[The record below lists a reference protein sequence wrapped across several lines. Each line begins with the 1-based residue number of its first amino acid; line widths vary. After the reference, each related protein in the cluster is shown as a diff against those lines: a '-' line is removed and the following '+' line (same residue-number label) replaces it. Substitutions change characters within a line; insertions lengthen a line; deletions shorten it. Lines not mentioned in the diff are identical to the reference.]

1 MHNEFS
7 WTGSGGPISEAVEA
21 RERLGHRTCMELA
34 RLCVEA
40 ASYIIHGRSGGAHS
54 RTLYIRTDSK
64 APFKLITEL
73 VGAHKF
79 VRVLKSLKLT
89 TRSNVYVS
97 LRRKGWSFADLGRW
111 HCHEQYY
118 MLVSV
123 TRMSHFQYSYSKS
136 YETRKYFNCITK
148 KHI

>member
-7 WTGSGGPISEAVEA
+7 WTGSGAASGPISEAVEA

-64 APFKLITEL
+64 ASFKLITEL

-79 VRVLKSLKLT
+79 VRILKSLHKTYNTGLM
-89 TRSNVYVS
+89 YMS
-97 LRRKGWSFADLGRW
+97 LSGGRVGLLQTW
-111 HCHEQYY
+111 EGGIV
-118 MLVSV
+118 M
-123 TRMSHFQYSYSKS
+123 
-136 YETRKYFNCITK
+136 NNITC
-148 KHI
+148 